1 MKPYRWKTIWTG
13 SATTGNTISTGVNF
27 NNIKRIRFKENKSNV
42 WHEANISDF
51 LNGKSC
57 AWSVVYNHFEASLT
71 RIYDFCIK
79 TENKN
84 LGSIY
89 VERCGYVFEY
99 ATDNKLVFNNA
110 SNGKI
115 EAIEVIYK

>member
-27 NNIKRIRFKENKSNV
+27 NNIKRIRFKEDKSNV

-57 AWSVVYNHFEASLT
+57 AWSVVYNQSDFSVDVCIRMDYDHVY
-71 RIYDFCIK
+71 RI
-79 TENKN
+79 
-84 LGSIY
+84 S
-89 VERCGYVFEY
+89 REY
-99 ATDNKLVFNNA
+99 FK
-110 SNGKI
+110 
-115 EAIEVIYK
+115 